1 MTPFFIDEY
10 ILVGA
15 RVADTVNERSFVLK
29 QVEDAKASAFDY
41 YTFVRNAYLQ
51 RRRALVRDL
60 AESTEGNQ
68 ELYYPEF
75 DREEQP

>member
-1 MTPFFIDEY
+1 VTPFFIEEY

-15 RVADTVNERSFVLK
+15 RVVDTVNERSFVLK

-41 YTFVRNAYLQ
+41 YVFVRNAYLQ

-60 AESTEGNQ
+60 AETTEERQ

-75 DREEQP
+75 DREEKP